1 MRAHP
6 ERGVASMARELDMAP
21 QTLQRIVAAEAVPIV
36 PVRVVKSRR
45 PAPSRAALIVRGPSG
60 LVVEG
65 LDVSGVADLIR
76 ALA

>member
-1 MRAHP
+1 
-6 ERGVASMARELDMAP
+6 MARELDMAP

-36 PVRVVKSRR
+36 LPVRVVKSRR
-45 PAPSRAALIVRGPSG
+45 PAPSRSALIVRGPSG